1 MPHVAQVGID
11 GIVIG
16 SSYVLVAL
24 GFTLIFGVLKI
35 MNVAHA
41 DVYMLG
47 ALIGLWVNSDTPL
60 GSALWIAAAL
70 AAGAVF
76 GGLLYLV
83 VLRRLGQEQML
94 AIFIATLGVS
104 FFVEYLIARILGSQ
118 ARALPGLFR
127 SRFHEMAGVRI
138 SDAQILLL
146 GATAA
151 ITVGLLAWMK
161 YTSSGRNLRAVAE
174 NRLLA
179 DAVGV
184 DTTAVTL
191 TAVAVASA
199 VAALGGVL
207 VSNTT
212 LTISPF
218 SADEIALKM
227 MVVTIV
233 AGPGSVTGAAL
244 AGFMLGVVE
253 SASVAYLGS
262 QWQNPVGLVVLCVL
276 LLVRPQGLFG
286 RSARV
291 G

>member
-1 MPHVAQVGID
+1 VSHIAQVGVD

-24 GFTLIFGVLKI
+24 GFTLIFGVLGI

-41 DVYMLG
+41 DFYMLG
-47 ALIGLWVNSDTPL
+47 ALLGLWVNATTPL
-60 GSALWIAAAL
+60 GSVLWIIAAVAL
-70 AAGAVF
+70 GAFF
-76 GGLLYLV
+76 GGLLYV
-83 VLRRLGQEQML
+83 TVLRHLGQEHAL
-94 AIFIATLGVS
+94 AVFIATLGVS
-104 FFVEYLIARILGSQ
+104 FFIEYLIARILGSQ

-127 SRFHEMAGVRI
+127 SRLHEIAGVRI

-146 GATAA
+146 GATVA
-151 ITVGLLAWMK
+151 ITVALLVWMR
-161 YTSSGRNLRAVAE
+161 YTSSGRSLRAVAE
-174 NRLLA
+174 NRVLA
-179 DAVGV
+179 EAAGV

-191 TAVAVASA
+191 TAVIVASA

-218 SADEIALKM
+218 SADEVALKM

-233 AGPGSVTGAAL
+233 AGPGSATVAAV
-244 AGFMLGVVE
+244 AGFMLGIVE

-276 LLVRPQGLFG
+276 LLLRPQGLFG
-286 RSARV
+286 RTTRV